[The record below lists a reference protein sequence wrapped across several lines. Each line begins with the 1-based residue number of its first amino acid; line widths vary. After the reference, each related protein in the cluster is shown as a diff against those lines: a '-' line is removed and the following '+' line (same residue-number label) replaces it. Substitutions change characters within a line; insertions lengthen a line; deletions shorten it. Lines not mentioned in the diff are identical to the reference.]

1 MARVTIRSD
10 GERQLVATFGR
21 RKCLSE
27 NDTHCLARKYFA
39 TKLEMGKY

>member
-21 RKCLSE
+21 RKCLR
-27 NDTHCLARKYFA
+27 THCLARKCFA